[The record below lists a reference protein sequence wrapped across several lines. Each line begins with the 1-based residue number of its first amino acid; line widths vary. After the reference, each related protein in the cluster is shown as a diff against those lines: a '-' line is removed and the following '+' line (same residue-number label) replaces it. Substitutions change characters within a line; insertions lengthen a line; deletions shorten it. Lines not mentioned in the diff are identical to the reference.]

1 MRLSRTEHGNHPG
14 QCSVS
19 AGPHVH
25 GLGGEPDGVDTNHW
39 ARPRIKHAQPSGSEA
54 GHFTVTDLSP
64 RASEMIAVSSVAR
77 LGAACMGMKVADHV
91 GVDAVMDGYAGN
103 RRSRLQAFLDDLG
116 FE

>member
-1 MRLSRTEHGNHPG
+1 MHQHLHAVCPAVGKEVSAVRLSRTEHGNHPG

-64 RASEMIAVSSVAR
+64 RASEMITLSSVAR
-77 LGAACMGMKVADHV
+77 LGAACTGMKAGRVAGD
-91 GVDAVMDGYAGN
+91 
-103 RRSRLQAFLDDLG
+103 
-116 FE
+116 